1 MTHLHIPDGVLP
13 AWLWLGGAGVAAA
26 LIALAARIASGRDFR
41 RRLPLLSIA
50 AAFMVVSMSVP
61 VIPAVYNVQLAA
73 VVGIILGPA
82 LGVIAAFIVNLLL
95 ALVGHG
101 GITIVGL
108 NTLIL
113 GGEMLA
119 AWVLFHL
126 LRVALAPGVAGG
138 VAAFLAMATGAGIM
152 IGVVALGSLQTG
164 QIHAEHVTVVG
175 EPGHQAGERV
185 ERTATFGHENLSVRR
200 FGALVVG
207 LGVVGWL
214 LEAVITGIIV
224 RFASRVK
231 PDLVGL
237 AVAHEPV

>member
-1 MTHLHIPDGVLP
+1 MRLVGPNRRQRVQSMTHLHIPDGVLP

-138 VAAFLAMATGAGIM
+138 VAGRRSVFVFTTGAVPAIGSAGADGAASTATGA
-152 IGVVALGSLQTG
+152 VSSPSGSPEKSTLRRTTPTTRITPAMPKNMSCLEESPPICTG
-164 QIHAEHVTVVG
+164 GFCVG
-175 EPGHQAGERV
+175 PRSMQG
-185 ERTATFGHENLSVRR
+185 S
-200 FGALVVG
+200 
-207 LGVVGWL
+207 
-214 LEAVITGIIV
+214 
-224 RFASRVK
+224 
-231 PDLVGL
+231 
-237 AVAHEPV
+237 